1 MLLAGDGEVCCCLGF
16 EVRVC
21 ARTASRHVELLM
33 AGDAAEWAGAL
44 LQKLAQGEVK
54 ALSQSILHYI
64 NNTVLIRASNKSLT
78 QACTALPSQSQSVLN
93 NTGAVVLLH
102 LSSNFP
108 FLKMISNMHQKEKQS
123 EAVLVDCRFK

>member
-1 MLLAGDGEVCCCLGF
+1 MLLAGDGEVCCLGF

-33 AGDAAEWAGAL
+33 AGDAAERAGAL
-44 LQKLAQGEVK
+44 LQKLAQGEVR

-64 NNTVLIRASNKSLT
+64 NNTALIRASNKSLT
-78 QACTALPSQSQSVLN
+78 QACTALPPQSQSVLN
-93 NTGAVVLLH
+93 NTGAVVLLY